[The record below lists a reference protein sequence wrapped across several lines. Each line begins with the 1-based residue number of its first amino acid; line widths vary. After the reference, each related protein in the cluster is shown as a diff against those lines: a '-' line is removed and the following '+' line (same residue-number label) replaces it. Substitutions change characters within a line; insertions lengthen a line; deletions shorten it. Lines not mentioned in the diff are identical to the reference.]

1 MSVNDSPTTIGAF
14 FSAIITRLSSQLSV
28 ASNRIF
34 VVDRLRLIDPNVPNF
49 QIEPIS
55 MNIMADETGTNAFY
69 LDFRVHA
76 VVKSEY
82 DYSSKPT
89 QKLVRATADKGAFQL
104 ATDVASA
111 LNKHEATGASNIVI
125 MSLVNGGVDQTTGL
139 SHATATFRTM
149 LRVFADG

>member
-14 FSAIITRLSSQLSV
+14 FSAVATRIASQLSL
-28 ASNRIF
+28 AANRVF
-34 VVDRLRLIDPNVPNF
+34 VVDKLKLLDSNVPNF
-49 QIEPIS
+49 QIEPVS
-55 MNIMADETGTNAFY
+55 MNIMADEVGVNAFF

-76 VVKSEY
+76 IAKVEY
-82 DYSSKPT
+82 DFAGKTT
-89 QKLVRATADKGAFQL
+89 QKLTRATSAKGAFQY

-111 LNKHEATGASNIVI
+111 LNKYEATGASNIVI
-125 MSLVNGGVDQTTGL
+125 MSIIAGGVDEVTGL